1 MTFQHS
7 SFRTRFYERTPGICA
22 AVVDIELEAVAAV
35 EDAGEFAL
43 DLAGDLEKRW
53 RVESVC
59 VRIERVRKMVLVDG
73 VSQLCGQVEQGAGVL
88 AGHGGLHWNA
98 VS

>member
-1 MTFQHS
+1 
-7 SFRTRFYERTPGICA
+7 
-22 AVVDIELEAVAAV
+22 
-35 EDAGEFAL
+35 
-43 DLAGDLEKRW
+43 
-53 RVESVC
+53 
-59 VRIERVRKMVLVDG
+59 VRKMVLVDG